1 MEVGRNVIF
10 CLVES
15 VCKMWCGVNFVCYAL
30 VFSKIRGLR
39 SGLSLPGRCEK
50 ICGHVLLDA
59 HSRMHDVVQENQLAK
74 KPQPQT

>member
-1 MEVGRNVIF
+1 LYSNTIISLRIHTPKLSIWQAKWFGYFRGAMEVARNVIY

-39 SGLSLPGRCEK
+39 SGLCVPG
-50 ICGHVLLDA
+50 H
-59 HSRMHDVVQENQLAK
+59 
-74 KPQPQT
+74 